1 MYSEEFYIV
10 FPEGDIQEV
19 SGSLSINQ
27 LVDINGNPIAL
38 PLQTNKTIVYKIS
51 QIIKKEQ
58 RGESEIFHYLEQLSA
73 DELSEYVRV

>member
-19 SGSLSINQ
+19 SGKLSINQ
-27 LVDINGNPIAL
+27 LVDINGNPISL

-58 RGESEIFHYLEQLSA
+58 RGGSDIFHYLEQLSA